1 MLPIDEREAVERFA
15 DLKDFTI
22 AVLAERGG
30 FEAQHQREAQPAVP
44 GWPFGHSH
52 PPVLHR
58 ELVAAP
64 RTSLMVPVEE
74 NHAVLHEVPRGRLPG
89 VVVVLGWSG
98 RLRERRTRESEQK
111 NRADRSKGNEDPNL
125 GECRHVL

>member
-1 MLPIDEREAVERFA
+1 
-15 DLKDFTI
+15 
-22 AVLAERGG
+22 
-30 FEAQHQREAQPAVP
+30 
-44 GWPFGHSH
+44 
-52 PPVLHR
+52 
-58 ELVAAP
+58 
-64 RTSLMVPVEE
+64 MVPVEE